1 MGNIPSVVSG
11 QLATAAQYNAL
22 QSGLNPLVENSYTS
36 WVLKSGYPL
45 TVDVATSGNF
55 DNNEFIPTVDE
66 INDILYLDSGYE
78 YYSMVIVD
86 IANATPIASGATALP
101 STSVTTAGAT
111 TMVVLTNANQYSR
124 NVRYYAWIDKS
135 NNIHI
140 YKAGQSLS
148 TIALPNPPFVPNV
161 LAGQINSG
169 YSSGPFMSSTGKY
182 IIVWPYNGG
191 TGHTIDLYV
200 YEGQP

>member
-36 WVLKSGYPL
+36 WALKSGYPL
-45 TVDVATSGNF
+45 SVDVATSGNF
-55 DNNEFIPTVDE
+55 PNIFFTSSVDE
-66 INDILYLDSGYE
+66 INDILYLDGSYNVF
-78 YYSMVIVD
+78 SMVIVD
-86 IANATPIASGATALP
+86 IATATPIASGANALP
-101 STSVTTAGAT
+101 STTLILGDSYVVSVAPS
-111 TMVVLTNANQYSR
+111 ANQFSR

-148 TIALPNPPFVPNV
+148 TIALPNPPFVPNTTTTV
-161 LAGQINSG
+161 AAGYPI
-169 YSSGPFMSSTGKY
+169 GPFMSPTGKY
-182 IIVWPYNGG
+182 IITWPYNGD
-191 TGHTIDLYV
+191 TGYTIDLYV